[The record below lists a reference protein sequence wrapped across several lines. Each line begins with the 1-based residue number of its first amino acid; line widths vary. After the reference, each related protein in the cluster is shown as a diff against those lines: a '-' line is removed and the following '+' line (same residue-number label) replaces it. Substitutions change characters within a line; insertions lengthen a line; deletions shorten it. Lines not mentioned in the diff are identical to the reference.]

1 MDLKWETYKLFIFGD
16 PNAEYKYQQYRRDAE
31 EQLAT
36 DPQLVTEVD
45 KAAREGKRAASL
57 AATVTQKLRLG
68 ESPEEVRIWIDET
81 CKYESGR
88 VVKSV
93 NREFKK
99 ATDWKQSKGAL
110 REKNR
115 NFKISLPYT
124 PIKNGL
130 HPQNL
135 RALPPSPRWEIY
147 IDETGKEFSAQ
158 AQSLDE
164 SDGTLG
170 RVIALAMPQ
179 DCKLPALGKSTHATE
194 LAYTDIETM
203 LQTLT
208 KSNIG
213 ILGATLKSDLHSHS
227 WIAAIV
233 KLARWML
240 LMLPIDGQTMVTF
253 KIENRGGYR
262 DSLSIKALEETLIDD
277 LRHLA
282 PERFGELHLS
292 LKLIDKDEHYNGY
305 VDVIANC
312 WGSPDKTKQRLLKR
326 TEWPGHCLLQST
338 DVAEIDRLYRE
349 AGSDLDPETWFGICS
364 HLTKEPGHSLFHDVL
379 AKSGERTRSDATL
392 WRKYLAEVRYRIAH
406 KRFDAGSL
414 GRALKWLDDYHPATE
429 RLPGLLDLQMKSAK
443 LAGANHLGHCDV
455 QQVAQIMAAANTVK
469 EESAHDACE
478 AALRIAISATNGFD
492 FTSAEPFIEG
502 WLTQPIAVPGRL
514 NHGKL
519 LSTLGQLC
527 AFRGE
532 YPEALAYFD
541 RALGQFEQLSDPD
554 QATSNCRQTTIYR
567 AVVLMDMQH
576 PGAAEAIREITEQST
591 GKTGTQSIRQLAR
604 SASPLRFEHYLL
616 LRWLVRTSEETEGQR
631 DYLGCIEDWQQHE
644 GHPWMLINAYRA
656 WLLANALR
664 KEEATVYLQSAVDE
678 CCDEENS
685 AILHWMAHCFHAL
698 GRSLDLELEPPG
710 RPCPEGPFPSE
721 KLDELRHATSTQ
733 ERIQALDTLLPFNF
747 H

>member
-1 MDLKWETYKLFIFGD
+1 MDLKWETYKLFIFDD
-16 PNAEYKYQQYRRDAE
+16 PNAEYKYQQYRSDAE

-36 DPQLVTEVD
+36 DPQLVSEVD
-45 KAAREGKRAASL
+45 KAAREGKRAAAL
-57 AATVTQKLRLG
+57 AATVKQKLRLG
-68 ESPEEVRIWIDET
+68 DSPDEVRTWIDET
-81 CKYESGR
+81 CKYEPGR

-93 NREFKK
+93 NTAFKK
-99 ATDWKQSKGAL
+99 AMDWKTGKGVL

-124 PIKNGL
+124 PIENGL

-135 RALPPSPRWEIY
+135 RALPSSPRWEIY

-158 AQSLDE
+158 AQALNETDS
-164 SDGTLG
+164 TLG
-170 RVIALAMPQ
+170 RVIALAMPES
-179 DCKLPALGKSTHATE
+179 CTLPGLGKSTHATE
-194 LAYTDIETM
+194 LTYTDIEAM
-203 LQTLT
+203 LHTLR
-208 KSNIG
+208 KSDAG

-233 KLARWML
+233 KLARWIL
-240 LMLPIDGQTMVTF
+240 LMLPMDGQTMVTF
-253 KIENRGGYR
+253 KIENRGEYR
-262 DSLSIKALEETLIDD
+262 DSRSMKALEETLLDE
-277 LRHLA
+277 LRRLA
-282 PERFGELHLS
+282 PERFATLNLS
-292 LKLIDKDEHYNGY
+292 LKLIDKDERYNGY

-312 WGSPDKTKQRLLKR
+312 WGSSDKTKKKLLNR
-326 TEWPGHCLLQST
+326 TGWPGHCLLQST

-349 AGSDLDPETWFGICS
+349 AESDLDPATWFAICT

-379 AKSGERTRSDATL
+379 ALLGERTRCDAAL

-414 GRALKWLDDYHPATE
+414 GRALTWLDNYHPSSA
-429 RLPGLLDLQMKSAK
+429 RLPGLLELQMKSAQ
-443 LAGANHLGHCDV
+443 LAGANHLGQCDV
-455 QQVAQIMAAANTVK
+455 QQVAQVMAAANALK

-492 FTSAEPFIEG
+492 FTSAVPFIED

-519 LSTLGQLC
+519 HSTLGQLC

-532 YPEALAYFD
+532 YPQALAYFEA
-541 RALGQFEQLSDPD
+541 ALEQFSQLSDPD
-554 QATSNCRQTTIYR
+554 QATSNRRQTEIYK
-567 AVVLMDMQH
+567 AIALMDLQH
-576 PGAAEAIREITEQST
+576 PDAPLAIRAITEQAT
-591 GKTGTQSIRQLAR
+591 GKSGAPSIRQLAR

-616 LRWLVRTSEETEGQR
+616 LRWLVRGSEETQEQLE
-631 DYLGCIEDWQQHE
+631 YLGCFDDWQNHE

-656 WLLANALR
+656 WMLANSL
-664 KEEATVYLQSAVDE
+664 KSVEAVVYLQKAVDE

-685 AILHWMAHCFHAL
+685 AILHWMAHCLHAL
-698 GRSLDLELEPPG
+698 GDSLALELEPP
-710 RPCPEGPFPSE
+710 RRTCPEAPFPSAH
-721 KLDELRHATSTQ
+721 LGELRHATSNQ
-733 ERIQALDTLLPFNF
+733 ERIHALDTLLPFNF